1 MTTPAERRHPLHAVR
16 VQIDHHS
23 IPHIEPLRMMVHRF
37 RHQRHPRYV
46 PKRRHKILALEFPV
60 QFAVHQAPSLHLLQP
75 FLHFR
80 ITQFLRRHR
89 LSFHPSNTSPLCTAV
104 RVLGEL
110 ANGPRV
116 RHDPEGVGSGLSA
129 GIPMETQARP
139 AMWKTLLAFAI
150 IYFVWGS
157 TFLAIRVGVHEVPP
171 LLFAAMRFL
180 FAGIVLYGWM
190 IARGERSPTA
200 RQWTSVSLL
209 AVLIF
214 VLDYGSLFWAEQRV
228 PSGIAAV
235 MLAMLMAPWLRLSG
249 SPIDTLGAAALI
261 FASVSWSIAS
271 TLSRKLALPASKVM
285 SSGAQMLAGGVFLT
299 LTAAALGE
307 FHNFHP
313 TTVSREV
320 WLSLLYLIVAGSIIG
335 FTAYVWLLHHESPTK
350 VGTYAYVNPIVAVLV
365 GYFLG
370 GEPLA
375 LRTIVGTALIL
386 VSVLAI
392 TTMPA
397 KKPAVESLLS
407 EAQEVAGS

>member
-1 MTTPAERRHPLHAVR
+1 
-16 VQIDHHS
+16 
-23 IPHIEPLRMMVHRF
+23 
-37 RHQRHPRYV
+37 
-46 PKRRHKILALEFPV
+46 
-60 QFAVHQAPSLHLLQP
+60 
-75 FLHFR
+75 
-80 ITQFLRRHR
+80 
-89 LSFHPSNTSPLCTAV
+89 
-104 RVLGEL
+104 
-110 ANGPRV
+110 
-116 RHDPEGVGSGLSA
+116 
-129 GIPMETQARP
+129 
-139 AMWKTLLAFAI
+139 MWKTLLAFAI

-235 MLAMLMAPWLRLSG
+235 MLATIPAFMALSEVVFLKTQRLTLRLGTALVIGIAGVAMLMAPWLRLSG
-249 SPIDTLGAAALI
+249 APIDTLGAAALI

-271 TLSRKLALPASKVM
+271 TLSRKLSLPASKVM

-307 FHNFHP
+307 FQNFHP

-397 KKPAVESLLS
+397 KNPAAESLVA
-407 EAQEVAGS
+407 EAQEVAGSAGP